1 MNLEK
6 PTKWVLNMA
15 SAKKTMDSPS
25 NLLEKIKKKYTDRD
39 KPLEDVNEFYA
50 DIFKKRG
57 INSQVSQLKNY

>member
-1 MNLEK
+1 
-6 PTKWVLNMA
+6 MA

-50 DIFKKRG
+50 DIFKKKG
-57 INSQVSQLKNY
+57 NNSQVSQLKNY